1 MPPAAEALPRWQATL
16 NSCSSLAALR
26 RAVRYDG
33 AESPAIVGCRSLCW
47 KTFLLFKDISPSAWI
62 HSLAEARESYAST
75 RDHLLKY
82 IKHPEDL
89 ANLSIDPL
97 ADDPNSP
104 WTTVRQDDAIREEI
118 AQDVR
123 RLPDEP
129 LYQEERIQTMI
140 IDILFIYCKLNPSV
154 GDAVDRSEED
164 TSLSDSDRLMFSV
177 LDSAFVEH
185 DSFALFS
192 SIMDRAAS
200 FYEVNDSPVGVV
212 PPGLAV
218 AENAGT
224 SVIVEKSKFI
234 HEVCLKRSTLSSRTI
249 LRASKSYPKSF
260 SYVGSGYLLEA
271 DYSVC
276 LQLLLKYPTPS
287 PPHGPH
293 TFVEDALYLKG
304 HLTSSGATS
313 LLMKYTGRVPQ
324 LSRTPSSTTS
334 RPNTPSFPSLGSLRS
349 RGLSPRLPLDS
360 ASKLLQQPG
369 GVEALFQGAAKN
381 VLERSEKLGI
391 NQAVRDAMGEIRRN
405 MQTLQ
410 DNRPHPPRSGRDSAF
425 SSGVG
430 SPAAA
435 DAAVKAL
442 ERRNQQLANLLDES
456 LSGLRAITADVLEDK
471 VKSLEMIEIAAS
483 KAQVVKLCLE
493 DSSLQVP
500 GPHLAEAEAEAAA
513 AAVADDQSPALPHD
527 EDADMVMDAAATEPG
542 AGKPAAESPPKP
554 APAGDPLPT
563 ISSLSLADNSADAT
577 PSLPPSR
584 DPLSDAP
591 AQVTSPKSP
600 ERPKTLLPNR
610 SSIAQSSFAW
620 MLEPDTSVPAPL
632 PSTTAT
638 APAGGGHGHS
648 SGSPSRGASQ
658 FAGSGGGGASGSGS
672 GARLHKKRPSGSS
685 STRERN
691 AFLFGEVVPTDA
703 EVGVAAG
710 VEARAIRRE
719 DIFGLEPI
727 KRDKE

>member
-1 MPPAAEALPRWQATL
+1 
-16 NSCSSLAALR
+16 
-26 RAVRYDG
+26 
-33 AESPAIVGCRSLCW
+33 
-47 KTFLLFKDISPSAWI
+47 
-62 HSLAEARESYAST
+62 
-75 RDHLLKY
+75 
-82 IKHPEDL
+82 
-89 ANLSIDPL
+89 
-97 ADDPNSP
+97 
-104 WTTVRQDDAIREEI
+104 
-118 AQDVR
+118 
-123 RLPDEP
+123 
-129 LYQEERIQTMI
+129 
-140 IDILFIYCKLNPSV
+140 
-154 GDAVDRSEED
+154 
-164 TSLSDSDRLMFSV
+164 
-177 LDSAFVEH
+177 
-185 DSFALFS
+185 
-192 SIMDRAAS
+192 
-200 FYEVNDSPVGVV
+200 
-212 PPGLAV
+212 
-218 AENAGT
+218 
-224 SVIVEKSKFI
+224 
-234 HEVCLKRSTLSSRTI
+234 
-249 LRASKSYPKSF
+249 
-260 SYVGSGYLLEA
+260 
-271 DYSVC
+271 
-276 LQLLLKYPTPS
+276 
-287 PPHGPH
+287 
-293 TFVEDALYLKG
+293 
-304 HLTSSGATS
+304 
-313 LLMKYTGRVPQ
+313 
-324 LSRTPSSTTS
+324 
-334 RPNTPSFPSLGSLRS
+334 
-349 RGLSPRLPLDS
+349 
-360 ASKLLQQPG
+360 
-369 GVEALFQGAAKN
+369 
-381 VLERSEKLGI
+381 
-391 NQAVRDAMGEIRRN
+391 

-410 DNRPHPPRSGRDSAF
+410 DNRPLPPRSGRDSAF

-442 ERRNQQLANLLDES
+442 ERRNQQLAELLDES
-456 LSGLRAITADVLEDK
+456 LSGLRAITVDVLDDK

-500 GPHLAEAEAEAAA
+500 GPHLAEAAAA
-513 AAVADDQSPALPHD
+513 ADDPSTALPHD
-527 EDADMVMDAAATEPG
+527 EDADMVMDSAAMEPG

-554 APAGDPLPT
+554 VLTGDPLPT

-638 APAGGGHGHS
+638 ASAGGGHGHS

-658 FAGSGGGGASGSGS
+658 FTSSGGASGSGSGS

>member
-1 MPPAAEALPRWQATL
+1 MGRRWI
-16 NSCSSLAALR
+16 R
-26 RAVRYDG
+26 
-33 AESPAIVGCRSLCW
+33 
-47 KTFLLFKDISPSAWI
+47 LLFG
-62 HSLAEARESYAST
+62 REFPFDQVLVLWDT
-75 RDHLLKY
+75 
-82 IKHPEDL
+82 I
-89 ANLSIDPL
+89 
-97 ADDPNSP
+97 
-104 WTTVRQDDAIREEI
+104 
-118 AQDVR
+118 
-123 RLPDEP
+123 
-129 LYQEERIQTMI
+129 
-140 IDILFIYCKLNPSV
+140 F
-154 GDAVDRSEED
+154 AVDPRLELIDLICVSMLLRIRWECKFEW
-164 TSLSDSDRLMFSV
+164 TSSVYIYIGIIPPTDKNLFSV
-177 LDSAFVEH
+177 
-185 DSFALFS
+185 
-192 SIMDRAAS
+192 
-200 FYEVNDSPVGVV
+200 
-212 PPGLAV
+212 
-218 AENAGT
+218 
-224 SVIVEKSKFI
+224 
-234 HEVCLKRSTLSSRTI
+234 
-249 LRASKSYPKSF
+249 
-260 SYVGSGYLLEA
+260 LEA

-276 LQLLLKYPTPS
+276 LQLLLKYPTPP

-324 LSRTPSSTTS
+324 LSRAPSSTSS

-430 SPAAA
+430 SPAVA

-442 ERRNQQLANLLDES
+442 ERRNQQLAELLDES

-500 GPHLAEAEAEAAA
+500 GPHLAEA
-513 AAVADDQSPALPHD
+513 AAVAAYDQSPALPPD
-527 EDADMVMDAAATEPG
+527 EDADMVMDAATEPG

-554 APAGDPLPT
+554 APTSDPLPT

-584 DPLSDAP
+584 DPLSDSP

-632 PSTTAT
+632 PSTITT

-648 SGSPSRGASQ
+648 SGSPSRGASP

-727 KRDKE
+727 KRGKE